1 MAIRDKIRV
10 NAAAQLRPGE
20 QIQSVFA
27 GQTASQYLILLG
39 VVIFLAANDYYTVVV
54 TDQRILVCRSGKL
67 SSTKVK
73 SVLRELPRQ
82 TAIGPATGLWYKTA
96 VLGVPLRIHKRWHK
110 DIATADSLGNQSPG
124 LTPDETTTASRDL

>member
-1 MAIRDKIRV
+1 MAIRDKIKG

-20 QIQSVFA
+20 QIQSVFV

-39 VVIFLAANDYYTVVV
+39 VVIFLAVNEYYTVII
-54 TDQRILVCRSGKL
+54 TDQRILVCKSGKL

-82 TAIGPATGLWYKTA
+82 TIIGPATGLWYKTS
-96 VLGVPLRIHKRWHK
+96 VLGEPVRIHKRWHK
-110 DIATADSLGNQSPG
+110 DIASA
-124 LTPDETTTASRDL
+124 

>member
-1 MAIRDKIRV
+1 MAIRDKIRA

-20 QIQSVFA
+20 QIQSVFT

-39 VVIFLAANDYYTVVV
+39 AVFFLATNQYCTVVV

-73 SVLRELPRQ
+73 SVLRELTRQ
-82 TAIGPATGLWYKTA
+82 TRIGPATGLWYKTE
-96 VLGVPLRIHKRWHK
+96 VLGGPLRIHKRWHK
-110 DIATADSLGNQSPG
+110 DIATADSLANQRPV
-124 LTPDETTTASRDL
+124 